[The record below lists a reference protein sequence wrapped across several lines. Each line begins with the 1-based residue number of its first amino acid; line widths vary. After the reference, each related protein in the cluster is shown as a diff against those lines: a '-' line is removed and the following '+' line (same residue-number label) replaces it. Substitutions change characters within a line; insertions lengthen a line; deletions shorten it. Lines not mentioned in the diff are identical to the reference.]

1 MYHDLITEKPRP
13 IDGVPYTFN
22 KVYDKAYGRQAFLL
36 NIVNI

>member
-1 MYHDLITEKPRP
+1 MYHDLITENPAQ
-13 IDGVPYTFN
+13 DGVPYTFN